1 MAFAADYR
9 LTPAPVVN
17 ELTIDSNTPSTGG
30 VRVVELNSINFVDD
44 LDEITPEHAQQIER
58 VLVTMAAF
66 PNVTVH
72 VVGNTDAQGDEVGN
86 LAVSQ
91 QRAEAVVG
99 VPGEQRCRTGASDH
113 AGRRSDRIRCAP
125 TRLPRLTPS
134 TVAPSSSSSA
144 CSTADASVFDLDQ
157 FRGPGR
163 A

>member
-1 MAFAADYR
+1 MDFAADYR

-17 ELTIDSNTPSTGG
+17 ELTIDSNMPSTGG
-30 VRVVELNSINFVDD
+30 VRIVELNSINFVDD

-91 QRAEAVVG
+91 QQAEAVAEYLVSNG
-99 VPGEQRCRTGASDH
+99 VAPERVTTQAAGATNPL
-113 AGRRSDRIRCAP
+113 GP
-125 TRLPRLTPS
+125 TRLPRPTPS
-134 TVAPSSSSSA
+134 TGAPSSSSSA
-144 CSTADASVFDLDQ
+144 CSTASAS
-157 FRGPGR
+157 R
-163 A
+163 